1 MICNALLQNSFF
13 FLLHRYIKW
22 QIIAVSGKFS
32 VPVRKY
38 QSSNSMQKQTPLQ
51 ARCVFEH
58 LNLNHLGI
66 SSNYNYKFNTN
77 SFVVYNK
84 CAPLSGLLFHLCC

>member
-1 MICNALLQNSFF
+1 MLCCKILFF